1 MPATRW
7 TTVQQRREIV
17 RMREAGASIRVI
29 AGAMQLSAGTVHKW
43 VQRGSSGDLQQLASQ
58 LGRPRR
64 GPLAGFDPAVREA
77 VVRLK
82 RKNPGWGAAR
92 LARKLSAEPQL
103 AGQPLP
109 SGTTI
114 WRFWCSQAEPA
125 ARHRRSATPAPP
137 PVQAENERWQFD
149 AIESVEVTG
158 LGYVTIA
165 QARDPIGRC
174 TMLSTAFV
182 GQPGKRTVKLTFA
195 QVQEACRLGFAR
207 WGLPD
212 ALQTDH
218 ASIFIDT
225 DPEAFP
231 TYFQLWLV
239 ALLIRHDLIPWHRP
253 TANGGVERA
262 HRTTKECS
270 LAGHSFA
277 SLEELQRQLAQDWE
291 EANTIAPSRAAT
303 CAGRPPLVAHPNLR
317 QPHRSYTPDDEATLF
332 DMKRVDAYLASCT
345 WLRTVNSNGVVSLG
359 NQRYSLG
366 RAWAH
371 RTVSARFQPED
382 RSLLFTC
389 LPPVPPA
396 GPATKAL
403 SAHGLTKEDIMG
415 PVVIQPPLPLQLMLC
430 LNRTNAQARS

>member
-1 MPATRW
+1 MPATRR
-7 TTVQQRREIV
+7 TTVQQRCEIV
-17 RMREAGASIRVI
+17 RMRETGASIRAI
-29 AGAMQLSAGTVHKW
+29 AAALHLSTGTAHKW
-43 VQRGSSGDLQQLASQ
+43 AQRGSSGDEQQLVTHW
-58 LGRPRR
+58 GRPRC
-64 GPLAGFDPAVREA
+64 GPLAGYGPGVRET
-77 VVRLK
+77 VERLK
-82 RKNPGWGAAR
+82 CENPGWGAAR
-92 LARKLSAEPQL
+92 IAWKLHAEPQL
-103 AGQPLP
+103 AGQLLP

-125 ARHRRSATPAPP
+125 AQHRRPATPTPP
-137 PVQAENERWQFD
+137 PVQVENARWQFD
-149 AIESVEVTG
+149 AIESVEVAG

-165 QARDPIGRC
+165 EARDPVGRC

-182 GQPGKRTVKLTFA
+182 GQPGKHTVKLTFA

-225 DPEAFP
+225 DPQAFP

-239 ALLIRHDLIPWHRP
+239 GLMIRHDLIPWHRP

-270 LAGHSFA
+270 LMGHSFA

-291 EANTIAPSRAAT
+291 EANTTAPSRAAT
-303 CAGRPPLVAHPNLR
+303 CAGRPPLVAHPGLR
-317 QPHRSYTPDDEATLF
+317 QPRRSYTPDDEATLF
-332 DMKRVDAYLASCT
+332 DMARVDAYLAGRT
-345 WLRTVNSNGVVSLG
+345 WMRTVNSNGVVSLG

-371 RTVSARFQPED
+371 CTVSARFQPED

-389 LPPVPPA
+389 VPPA
-396 GPATKAL
+396 LPARLTTKTL
-403 SAHGLTKEDIMG
+403 PIQGLTKEDILG

-430 LNRTNAQARS
+430 LNYSTAAARS